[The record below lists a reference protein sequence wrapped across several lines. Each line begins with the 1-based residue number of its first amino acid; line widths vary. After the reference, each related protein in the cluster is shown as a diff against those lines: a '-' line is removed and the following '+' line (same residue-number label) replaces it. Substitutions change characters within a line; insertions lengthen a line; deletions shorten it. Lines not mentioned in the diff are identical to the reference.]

1 MMERQMGRGETR
13 TGGALEMKE
22 EWMGE
27 RGDEDGM
34 MAMENGVIGGLKK
47 LVKGKT

>member
-27 RGDEDGM
+27 RGDE
-34 MAMENGVIGGLKK
+34 
-47 LVKGKT
+47 GKRGDWRTKEVGKRQNMTRINE